1 MVNEKRFD
9 ARINLGGNNM
19 LRDLFG
25 SITGETRRRY
35 NRRTALGTVLGLL
48 GGAATGA
55 ILGLLFAPKS
65 GKETR
70 KDIADATE
78 EGYKRTKKAASDLG
92 EKISATT
99 SKLGSEINKASGK
112 LGAKVSDTY
121 NEFKDNIEDVKDQRK
136 VARIAR
142 RNQAN
147 EHSDSPVAGQALVTP
162 NFED

>member
-1 MVNEKRFD
+1 MF
-9 ARINLGGNNM
+9 
-19 LRDLFG
+19 RDLFG

-70 KDIADATE
+70 KDIANATE
-78 EGYKRTKKAASDLG
+78 EGYKKTKKAASDLG
-92 EKISATT
+92 EKISETT
-99 SKLGSEINKASGK
+99 GKIGSEINKASGK

-121 NEFKDNIEDVKDQRK
+121 NEFKDNIEEVKDQRK